1 MSYDLFTH
9 QSNAEPL
16 LGRGSALLWWDMQTG
31 KTRATLNAFD
41 HLWQSGGPRHLIV
54 FCPAYARATWVAEI
68 EKMGLGMPVVTAY
81 GITKQRVDPVELSE
95 IIGFVSV
102 PRVTIVGWD
111 IADAWAPRLLRPAS
125 GQVVVLD
132 ESHEHAVNPATKR
145 YRAVR
150 LVTSVA
156 DRTWALTGTI
166 YKKSAMDIYW
176 QGRLVGAFPKLTPAQ
191 FGDRYC
197 VLKFNPFKGYHGAYE
212 YSGLKKGIEENLV
225 SLIPNLSRIHE
236 EDCFDIPAVRR
247 IDRWVDVGRTYTG
260 GNNEA
265 SMEKARSSLV
275 PLKIQRTLE
284 FLNDLPQRPVVVFG
298 WHTRFVEELATRI
311 PGAAFVTG
319 DTPTIRRSEIQR
331 DFSNGRI
338 PVLVANLKAF
348 GLSVSLARASHV
360 IFGEIHWSE
369 TDHRQAE
376 GRIKG
381 IAQQAKHIDYTYLMV
396 KNSIEDY
403 VWRNKLNK
411 GRAMD
416 RLDLAISKP
425 LTKSEPTINVSGGTG

>member
-9 QSNAEPL
+9 QSEAEPL

-41 HLWQSGGPRHLIV
+41 RLWQAGGPRHLIV
-54 FCPAYARATWVAEI
+54 FCPAYARATWVAEM
-68 EKMGLGMPVVTAY
+68 EKMGLGLPVVTAY
-81 GITKQRVDPVELSE
+81 GITKQRTDPSELSP
-95 IIGFVSV
+95 IIGSLQI

-132 ESHEHAVNPATKR
+132 ESHEHAVNPVTKR

-150 LVTSVA
+150 LIASVA
-156 DRTWALTGTI
+156 DRVWALTGTI
-166 YKKSAMDIYW
+166 YKKTAMDVYW

-197 VLKFNPFKGYHGAYE
+197 KLEFNPYKGYNGAYE
-212 YSGLKKGIEENLV
+212 YRGLKKGVEENLV

-236 EDCFDIPAVRR
+236 EDCFDVPEVRR
-247 IDRWVDVGRTYTG
+247 IDRWVDVGTQYKG
-260 GNNEA
+260 GGDEA
-265 SMEKARSSLV
+265 SMERERSRLV

-298 WHTRFVEELATRI
+298 WHTAFVESLAAKI
-311 PGAAFVTG
+311 PGAVFVTG
-319 DTPTIRRSEIQR
+319 STPPIKRAEIQR
-331 DFSNGRI
+331 DFAAGRI
-338 PVLVANLKAF
+338 PVLVANIKAF
-348 GLSVSLARASHV
+348 GLSVSLARSSHIV
-360 IFGEIHWSE
+360 FGEIHWSE

-381 IAQQAKHIDYTYLMV
+381 IAQQARHISYTYLMV
-396 KNSIEDY
+396 KNSVEDY
-403 VWRNKLNK
+403 VWRNKLDK

-416 RLDLAISKP
+416 RLDLAVSKG
-425 LTKSEPTINVSGGTG
+425 LTNLNPTINVSGGTG